1 MKVFLSYALPFYDST
16 LPARLRA
23 NALGF
28 NIELL
33 LPNVDERNN
42 LTSATKRK
50 IKQSQAVIVLV
61 TNQASQIGAVNMELQ
76 EAVRNQRE
84 IVAFVESPGLVK
96 NVPSNRMIIFNRND
110 FTEAQN
116 KLFQV
121 LSSIETEQEGRK
133 NLVTALFGL
142 GAIALGLVALGEL
155 SKEK

>member
-33 LPNVDERNN
+33 LPNVDERDK
-42 LTSATKRK
+42 LTAQTKRK

-61 TNQASQIGAVNMELQ
+61 TNQASQIEAVNLELQ
-76 EAVRNQRE
+76 EAVKNFKE
-84 IVAFVESPGLVK
+84 IVAFVESPNLVK
-96 NVPSNRMIIFNRND
+96 GVPHNRMIIFNRHN
-110 FTEAQN
+110 FAEAQN
-116 KLFQV
+116 SLFQV
-121 LSSIETEQEGRK
+121 LSSIQAEQEGAK
-133 NLVTALFGL
+133 NLAVALFGL
-142 GAIALGLVALGEL
+142 GAFALGLIALGEL